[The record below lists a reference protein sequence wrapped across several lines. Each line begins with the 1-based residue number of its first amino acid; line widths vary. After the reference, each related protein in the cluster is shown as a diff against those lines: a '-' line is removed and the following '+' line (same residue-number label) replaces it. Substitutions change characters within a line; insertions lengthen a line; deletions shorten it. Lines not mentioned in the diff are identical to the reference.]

1 MTEKERPLRVLV
13 VCSSGGHL
21 AQLHCLDA
29 WWRQHDRAWVTF
41 DKTDARSL
49 LDGER
54 VYWAHHPTNRNLK
67 NLLKNTLL
75 AVRVL
80 ARERPELVVSNG
92 AGVTVPFLW
101 LGKAMGART
110 VYVEVYDRVDSPTLT
125 ARLVRPVLDR
135 MVVQWEEQKRFYPE
149 GVFLGAVL

>member
-1 MTEKERPLRVLV
+1 MSENERPLRVLI

-29 WWRQHDRAWVTF
+29 WWRHHDRAWVTF
-41 DKTDARSL
+41 DKADARSL
-49 LDGER
+49 LQGER
-54 VYWAHHPTNRNLK
+54 VYWAHHPTNRNFT

-92 AGVTVPFLW
+92 AGVAVPFLW
-101 LGKAMGART
+101 LGRAMGART

-125 ARLVRPVLDR
+125 ARLVRPILDR

>member
-1 MTEKERPLRVLV
+1 MTGNERPLRVLI

-41 DKTDARSL
+41 DKADARSL
-49 LDGER
+49 LEGER

-92 AGVTVPFLW
+92 AGVAVPFLW

-135 MVVQWEEQKRFYPE
+135 MVVQWEEQRRFYPE